1 MPGGDRTGPMGAGP
15 RTGRGMGYCTGFGVP
30 GFMNRPGVWGW
41 FTGWI
46 QGCRRGGGR
55 GYRHWFYRTG
65 LTGWQRAAMGW
76 PAWGGVVPPVGTTS
90 PQDELNI
97 LRKQAEELS
106 QTLKEVQQRIEEL
119 EKQEQP
125 GEA

>member
-1 MPGGDRTGPMGAGP
+1 
-15 RTGRGMGYCTGFGVP
+15 
-30 GFMNRPGVWGW
+30 
-41 FTGWI
+41 
-46 QGCRRGGGR
+46 
-55 GYRHWFYRTG
+55 
-65 LTGWQRAAMGW
+65 MGW